1 MSRAAPRA
9 IVWGGLAGLL
19 ASVVL
24 SSAPA
29 MAAELWTV
37 DGRGR
42 ARPAARSTASLERR
56 PPRAEP
62 SDPTRPDGDPDALRY
77 LVVAPEAELPG
88 VVDLV
93 ARDARRV
100 EIARLEGVPLT
111 VVPCPDAVMATS
123 DRSCAVTSPIRAVA
137 DPVDARHPLVVS
149 RSIEVVLGGRLEV
162 VAEGRSLGEIVV
174 TGPRA
179 TALGPVERYLARM
192 RLFFVRSSVGG
203 AVPVGGDRD
212 GAERAAQAALERVN
226 GLWGACGIS
235 FGPSEEVRV
244 AIVDPPP
251 PHLLSVGCGHGLR
264 ASGGRLR
271 FEVDGKPVSIEV
283 DAGMLPAEVAR
294 RAARAVERAGFSV
307 EVFDNPAMA
316 AAAGA
321 STDLSVRRVGGEL
334 ATISRP
340 RRGPVADDA
349 TLTACIGSVELEDG
363 LQHFS
368 DVDAVVGTLE
378 ERTLVSAFDDHDP
391 ATIDVFFVPGFGR
404 GGRIG
409 ESFIGADRGALRNV
423 VIVDRAAIRSNQSS
437 FTLAHELGHVLL
449 DDPGHPDDYGPDTPT
464 RLMDADAAEASA
476 FGPRRLT
483 ISECERALRQSGPGA
498 PAPSLE
504 RWPIT
509 PAE

>member
-1 MSRAAPRA
+1 MNRVGRGALPC
-9 IVWGGLAGLL
+9 GLALWAL
-19 ASVVL
+19 FF

-29 MAAELWTV
+29 SAAELWTV
-37 DGRGR
+37 DGDGHV
-42 ARPAARSTASLERR
+42 APAQGSTASLERH
-56 PPRAEP
+56 PPTEEP
-62 SDPTRPDGDPDALRY
+62 ADPTRPHGDPDALRY
-77 LVVAPEAELPG
+77 LVVAPESELPG

-93 ARDARRV
+93 ARGPDRSA
-100 EIARLEGVPLT
+100 IDRLDGVPLT
-111 VVPCPDAVMATS
+111 VVPCPPSLVSRNQGCAATP
-123 DRSCAVTSPIRAVA
+123 PIRAVA
-137 DPVDARHPLVVS
+137 DQVDARHPLVAS
-149 RSIEVVLGGRLEV
+149 RSIEAALGGRIEV
-162 VAEGRSLGEIVV
+162 AVEGALVGQVLV
-174 TGPRA
+174 TGPRR
-179 TALGPVERYLARM
+179 TALGAIERYTARL
-192 RLFFVRSSVGG
+192 RLYFVRSSVGG
-203 AVPVGGDRD
+203 AVPVGGDRA
-212 GAERAAQAALERVN
+212 GAERAARAALERVN
-226 GLWGACGIS
+226 GLWGACGIT
-235 FGPSEEVRV
+235 FGPSEELKATV
-244 AIVDPPP
+244 VDPPP
-251 PHLLSVGCGHGLR
+251 PHLLSIGCGHGLA
-264 ASGGRLR
+264 ASGGRLT
-271 FEVDGKPVSIEV
+271 FSVDGESVSVTVE
-283 DAGMLPAEVAR
+283 AGMLPAEVAR

-321 STDLSVRRVGGEL
+321 SSDLSVRRADGGL

-340 RRGPVADDA
+340 RRGLLSDDA
-349 TLTACIGSVELEDG
+349 TMTACIGAVELEDG

-378 ERTLVSAFDDHDP
+378 ERALVSAFDDHDP

-483 ISECERALRQSGPGA
+483 VSECERALRQSGPDA

-504 RWPIT
+504 LWPI
-509 PAE
+509 PPVE